1 MHRKWLEGIYSKQIP
16 KKRGV
21 GRMWGDKRRFY
32 YFLLYKTLIF
42 SALSQTTMLF
52 L

>member
-1 MHRKWLEGIYSKQIP
+1 MARRDPFQTESKEE
-16 KKRGV
+16 RGV
-21 GRMWGDKRRFY
+21 GKIWRDKRRFY
-32 YFLLYKTLIF
+32 YFLLYKTLVV